1 MTRVKIFGLLVCIIF
16 LFTGCGEN
24 KNKYAMPSVPQE
36 EVLIENGSILKP
48 ERIKFYH
55 KGRVRT
61 LSQEQTNDLWDT
73 LNDILDSDY
82 KRWGRNDVL
91 DEESLAQL
99 KEEDCC
105 LELLYDK
112 KQVWEWFYEEN
123 KYYTEYY
130 GILFTLYE
138 DILQYVMYRENYAYW
153 GDEKRLSL
161 SSHAFHTRSSGEGFA
176 VNYAILLRNVMELL

>member
-1 MTRVKIFGLLVCIIF
+1 MTRVKIFGVLLATVI
-16 LFTGCGEN
+16 LFAGCGGNQNE
-24 KNKYAMPSVPQE
+24 YALPSVPQE

-161 SSHAFHTRSSGEGFA
+161 SSHSIRVPAEKDSQ
-176 VNYAILLRNVMELL
+176 